1 MLGQG
6 TKGSKKEDLFRVPFF
21 RQISLKV
28 FGKFMSRRFR
38 SGNMDL
44 NLRKSK
50 LGISRVEFYSQ
61 TAMILILG
69 IMAAAVIDSIIIL
82 KNTHLAFLTASV
94 TFLALAAMVALLLE
108 TPSTMVRTRRRRI
121 DSMLTI
127 ASGFFATMSSADI
140 PIDIIMRDLGESRQ
154 YGEISREARGMWI
167 RTELFGMDIISSIK
181 ESIRTSASQKFSE
194 FLQGIVTSVNS
205 GGDLKQYFISKAT
218 QYQGELSTL
227 IKQNSNSMGILA
239 ESFVTVAVAFPLI
252 LLIIVGIVAFLS
264 PASPTGLI
272 TIMILTVAII
282 IPAILAV
289 FAYFFSSTMGEIEL

>member
-1 MLGQG
+1 MPGFG
-6 TKGSKKEDLFRVPFF
+6 GKNAKKGELFKVPFF
-21 RQISLKV
+21 RQLSLKF
-28 FGKFMSRRFR
+28 FGKFLSHRFTNGNIDLSLRR
-38 SGNMDL
+38 
-44 NLRKSK
+44 SK
-50 LGISRVEFYSQ
+50 LGMSRVEFYSQ
-61 TAMILILG
+61 TAMILVISTIVAAIIDAIL
-69 IMAAAVIDSIIIL
+69 IMSIP
-82 KNTHLAFLTASV
+82 HLGFLVGSV
-94 TFLALAAMVALLLE
+94 TFLALAALLAALLE
-108 TPSTMVRTRRRRI
+108 TPNTIIRTRRRRI

-140 PIDIIMRDLGESRQ
+140 PIDIIMKDLGESRQ
-154 YGEISREARGMWI
+154 YGEISREARAIWI
-167 RTELFGMDIISSIK
+167 RSELFGMDIISSIK
-181 ESIRTSASQKFSE
+181 ESIRTSASQKFAE

-264 PASPTGLI
+264 PASPMGLI
-272 TIMILTVAII
+272 AIMVITVVLI

-289 FAYFFSSTMGEIEL
+289 FGYFFSSTMGEIEL